1 MLEKITNSEFMKS
14 EYFGNIIADYIS
26 FVVLFFALLV
36 TFFILKQ
43 FILKKI
49 ENKVKEQK
57 LIFFLIDSFDK
68 ISIYF
73 YSFVSLYISSFI
85 LNIPSFLSNG
95 LYFIFLGWTFYYL
108 IAIFGSKFIDLSSD
122 LYIQKKKKKKDDPM
136 IRIMKRTAKATLWLI
151 GVLVVISS
159 MGINITALVAGMG
172 VGGIAIAFALQQI
185 LGDLFSSFSIYFDKP
200 FTEGDYVVVDDKG
213 GVVEKIGIKSTRI
226 RALQGEEM
234 VFSNKDLTS
243 KRVHNFGTMKERRT
257 DLRIGVVYDTPSK
270 KMEKIPKIIEKVTKK
285 EKELVNF
292 DRAHFSS
299 FGDFSLNYDIV
310 YFVNS
315 PDYSVYM
322 DVKQRILINIKKE
335 FEKEGIEFAYPTST
349 IYLSKKQH

>member
-1 MLEKITNSEFMKS
+1 MFQEIISSEFWQK
-14 EYFGNIIADYIS
+14 EYFGNIIAQYVS
-26 FVVLFFALLV
+26 FVVLFFILLV

-49 ENKVKEQK
+49 EDKVKEQK
-57 LIFFLIDSFDK
+57 LIFFLVDSFDK
-68 ISIYF
+68 VSIYF
-73 YSFVSLYISSFI
+73 YSFVSFYISSFV
-85 LNIPSFLSNG
+85 LNVPSFLSDG
-95 LYFIFLGWTFYYL
+95 LYFIFLGWTLYYL
-108 IAIFGSKFIDLSSD
+108 IAIFGSKFIDISSD
-122 LYIQKKKKKKDDPM
+122 MYIQKKKKKSDDPM
-136 IRIMKRTAKATLWLI
+136 IRIMKRTVKAVLWLI
-151 GVLVVISS
+151 AILVLISS

-200 FTEGDYVVVDDKG
+200 FTEGDYVIVDEKG

-243 KRVHNFGTMKERRT
+243 KRVHNFGNMKERRT
-257 DLRIGVVYDTPSK
+257 DLKIGVVYDTPSK
-270 KMEKIPKIIEKVTKK
+270 KMEKIPKIIEKVAKK
-285 EKELVNF
+285 EKDLVDF
-292 DRAHFSS
+292 SRAHFSS
-299 FGDFSLNYDIV
+299 FGDFSLNYDVV
-310 YFVNS
+310 YFVHS

-322 DVKQRILINIKKE
+322 DVKQRILLNIKKE

-349 IYLSKKQH
+349 IYLSKK